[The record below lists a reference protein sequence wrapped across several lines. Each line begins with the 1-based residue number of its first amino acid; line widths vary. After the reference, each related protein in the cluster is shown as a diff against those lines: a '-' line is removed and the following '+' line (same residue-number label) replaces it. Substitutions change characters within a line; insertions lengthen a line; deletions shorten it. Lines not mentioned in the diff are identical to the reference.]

1 MIGDEGVENWRM
13 PGTISLFFHLSRPET
28 IQLAVRAKGHAQ
40 VTLQIEEQIFPVV
53 LNTGEYATV
62 PVGKVRITK
71 AGYVR
76 VDLHSVSKEGAG
88 GITFGEISDLIVTHR
103 KGALTFVH
111 TLPRQVGMIGPALF
125 LSYPLP
131 EGTEWFYS
139 EITVPQEGERQACY
153 YVASG
158 FDCGYVGLYMSA
170 PSRRE
175 VVFTTWNP
183 DRKPLDR
190 IGPATENIRLLRKDR
205 EVIREA
211 SLQQIEERCKLPYDW
226 KAGET
231 YRFLTRIHP
240 DESGQAVY
248 SAWFYHPE
256 NQQWVLLGSYLR
268 PKPYAGFAYCF
279 STLKNSSPE
288 SGYRIR
294 EMQVNRV
301 FALAPE
307 GAWKEITE
315 AIFTTDIPAI
325 SMNRLDYKGG
335 VNEATN
341 SLFLKSGGFF
351 DDFTP
356 ERTVLHRKPGELPG
370 SLPDVAIIKEL

>member
-1 MIGDEGVENWRM
+1 MKRIAMLICGLLLFGTAGAQQKTTFVPFSGNAYRTDGGNRRMIGDEGVENWRM

-268 PKPYAGFAYCF
+268 PKPYAGFAINRGYIHPF
-279 STLKNSSPE
+279 PHSTGGIPPAP
-288 SGYRIR
+288 GFYRGLSDPTKYKTAS
-294 EMQVNRV
+294 
-301 FALAPE
+301 FF
-307 GAWKEITE
+307 T
-315 AIFTTDIPAI
+315 IF
-325 SMNRLDYKGG
+325 
-335 VNEATN
+335 
-341 SLFLKSGGFF
+341 
-351 DDFTP
+351 
-356 ERTVLHRKPGELPG
+356 
-370 SLPDVAIIKEL
+370 